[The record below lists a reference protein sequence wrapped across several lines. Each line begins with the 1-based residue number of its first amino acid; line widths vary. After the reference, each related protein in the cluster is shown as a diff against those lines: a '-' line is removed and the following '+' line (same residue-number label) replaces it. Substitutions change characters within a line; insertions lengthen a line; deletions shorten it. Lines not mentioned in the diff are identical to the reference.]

1 MNELLK
7 QHRSV
12 VIGGGLVLVLAGAAL
27 LALDRRSSGRLSR
40 SEPVVRQDLGPP
52 SRGDAHAAHADPRGS
67 APLPDGYAP
76 VSIERTRLDALQLS
90 TASVRER
97 ELTKV
102 VRTVGVVALDETR
115 SAHVHPKVRGWIHA
129 IDVDFVGRA
138 VRAGEPLCSIYSPDV
153 YAAEIELLT
162 ILDGPSTLP
171 HREQLLEAARRRLLL
186 WDVPRSEIER
196 LERTHEPS
204 RTFPLLA
211 PRAGVVISKE
221 AIQGRYVEPSLELY
235 TLSDLSRVWVLVDV
249 YEADVPH
256 VRVGDPVR
264 LLIEGEQAPRPAR
277 VSFLA
282 PTIDEA
288 ARTRKVRL
296 DVDNAGGRLLPGAF
310 AAAEIML
317 RVGTGLAIP
326 ESAVIRTGTRSIVFV
341 AHGDPPDHLEPREV
355 ALGPLVGDVYRV
367 DEGLLAGER
376 VATGA
381 QFLLDSES
389 RLRATSAAGS
399 GHAH

>member
-7 QHRSV
+7 QHRTA
-12 VIGGGLVLVLAGAAL
+12 VIGGTLALVLAGGAL
-27 LALDRRSSGRLSR
+27 LAVDRRSSGRHSR
-40 SEPVVRQDLGPP
+40 SEAAIRQGLGQPAADD
-52 SRGDAHAAHADPRGS
+52 GHAAHTGPRGS
-67 APLPDGYAP
+67 HPIPAGYAP
-76 VSIERTRLDALQLS
+76 VSIERRRLDALQLS
-90 TASVRER
+90 TAPVSER

-102 VRTVGVVALDETR
+102 LRTVGVVALDETR
-115 SAHVHPKVRGWIHA
+115 SAHVHSKVRGWIQA
-129 IDVDFVGRA
+129 IHVDFVGRA
-138 VRAGEPLCSIYSPDV
+138 VRAGEALCSIYSQDV

-171 HREQLLEAARRRLLL
+171 QREQLLEASRHRLLL
-186 WDVPRSEIER
+186 WDVPKSEIER

-211 PRAGVVISKE
+211 PRAGVVVSKE

-249 YEADVPH
+249 YSADVPY

-264 LLIEGEQAPRPAR
+264 LLIEGERAPREAK

-288 ARTRKVRL
+288 TRTRKVRL
-296 DVDNAGGRLLPGAF
+296 DVDNRDARLLPGAF
-310 AAAEIML
+310 AAAEMKVRL
-317 RVGTGLAIP
+317 GTGLAVP
-326 ESAVIRTGTRSIVFV
+326 ESAVIRTGTRAIVFV
-341 AHGDPPDHLEPREV
+341 AHGDPPDHLEPREI

-367 DEGLLAGER
+367 DDGLSAGEH

-389 RLRATSAAGS
+389 RLRATSASGG